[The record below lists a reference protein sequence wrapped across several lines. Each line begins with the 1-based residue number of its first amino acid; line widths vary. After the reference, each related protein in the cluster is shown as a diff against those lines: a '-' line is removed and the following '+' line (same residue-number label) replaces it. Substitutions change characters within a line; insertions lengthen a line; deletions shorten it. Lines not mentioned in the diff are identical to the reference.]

1 MNKEHIEDMIATTTC
16 QTNMRRCYSALW
28 MDLILGHCDDILQ
41 VKKTIVILSAAKIVP
56 KIYENSGKSVNKA
69 W

>member
-1 MNKEHIEDMIATTTC
+1 
-16 QTNMRRCYSALW
+16 

-41 VKKTIVILSAAKIVP
+41 VKKTIVILSAAKIIVP
-56 KIYENSGKSVNKA
+56 KIYENYGKSVNKA